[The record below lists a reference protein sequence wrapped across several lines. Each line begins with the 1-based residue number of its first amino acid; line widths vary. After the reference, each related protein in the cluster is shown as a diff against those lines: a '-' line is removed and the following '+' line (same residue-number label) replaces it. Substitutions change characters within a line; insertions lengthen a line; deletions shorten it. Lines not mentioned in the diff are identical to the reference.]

1 MENHSWMQQPSYPVI
16 DTQNYPPRQDDFFNE
31 MKSMNLNNSPS
42 MNRMMPTTGG
52 TMSNS
57 LVNISPSPSEAQLN
71 AETLKQLSMGF
82 NKMMT
87 LLERLEQRIQRVEQ
101 TTAQILKNQQETFQV
116 PFMSQAEIDQ
126 ARQAAELLERD
137 SSVAKQLQA
146 AYNKETEV
154 RKSMATVSQ
163 SLVECPI
170 CGVRVNGFDIEAHVD
185 QCLEMFSNDPKK
197 ETQVQDT
204 KKKMDQGFFS
214 RFMKTSASKKT
225 EKTETTT
232 TKVVTTSTSSGKS
245 EASAPLL
252 GNDSLSPNNA
262 YFPPHMPFAYPPAF
276 TANGQPQQHPP
287 MMMPMY
293 MYPSYPATHM
303 TTNLQE

>member
-1 MENHSWMQQPSYPVI
+1 MENHSWMQPSYPII
-16 DTQNYPPRQDDFFNE
+16 DTQNYPPRQDDNIFNE
-31 MKSMNLNNSPS
+31 MKSMNYNNSPS
-42 MNRMMPTTGG
+42 MNRMNPTSVG

-71 AETLKQLSMGF
+71 AETLKLLSMGF
-82 NKMMT
+82 TKMMS

-101 TTAQILKNQQETFQV
+101 TTTQILKNQQETFQV

-197 ETQVQDT
+197 ESQVQDT

-214 RFMKTSASKKT
+214 RFMKTSASKKM
-225 EKTETTT
+225 TETTT

-252 GNDSLSPNNA
+252 GNDSMSPNNA
-262 YFPPHMPFAYPPAF
+262 YYAPHMPFAYPPAF
-276 TANGQPQQHPP
+276 TANGQSQQHPP